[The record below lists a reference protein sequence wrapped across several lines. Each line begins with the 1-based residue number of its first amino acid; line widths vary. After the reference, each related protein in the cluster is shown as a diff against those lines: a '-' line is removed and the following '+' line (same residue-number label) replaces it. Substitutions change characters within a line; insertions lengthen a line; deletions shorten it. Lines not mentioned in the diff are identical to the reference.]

1 MMTIKS
7 RFREFVPVVVIFII
21 VNAIVISGRS
31 WLVQTGISQDMI
43 IGGNLFLFVITFFSF
58 LLAERG
64 LQKENPHAFVRA
76 VYLSIM
82 VKLFACII
90 AAFIYISIN
99 KSGVNKGGL
108 FTCMGLYL
116 VYTFVE
122 VSALTKL
129 LKKAKNG

>member
-1 MMTIKS
+1 MMRIKS
-7 RFREFVPVVVIFII
+7 RFREFVPVLVIFVV
-21 VNAIVISGRS
+21 VNAILVAGSS
-31 WLVQTGISQDMI
+31 WLGKTGISQQMVM
-43 IGGNLFLFVITFFSF
+43 GGNLFLLAITFFSF
-58 LLAERG
+58 LIAERG

-82 VKLFACII
+82 IKLFACII

-99 KSGVNKGGL
+99 KSSVNKPGL

-122 VSALTKL
+122 VSALTKM